1 MIRRPPN
8 STRTDTP
15 FPYTTLFRSHFP
27 QTQRVVL
34 NDGISTLIDDA
45 IERADMPAIA
55 LGAWPQFYDFALYM
69 YGVIDQRR
77 PFDIKLG
84 IEKGKSGML
93 HAGRQQA
100 FGIGIHQGGRYGARL
115 EDRKSTRLNSSH

>member
-1 MIRRPPN
+1 MIRRPPR
-8 STRTDTP
+8 STRTDTL
-15 FPYTTLFRSHFP
+15 FPYTTLFRSTDLFFPHFH

-84 IEKGKSGML
+84 IEKGKSGKI
-93 HAGRQQA
+93 GRA
-100 FGIGIHQGGRYGARL
+100 HV
-115 EDRKSTRLNSSH
+115 